1 MELEL
6 SLEKTYDDIFNDS
19 FGLSQSYLANVYKAH
34 HKVLIHLMF
43 FVFYDREQDQI

>member
-19 FGLSQSYLANVYKAH
+19 FGLSHSYLASIYKAN
-34 HKVLIHLMF
+34 HKTF
-43 FVFYDREQDQI
+43 